1 MIRHCNVAF
10 RRHRAL
16 ALLVGSIVVVSVVG
30 LRGGVSSANSDPA
43 DASAPVVVVTPPQ
56 ARKIVEQFW
65 PKRERARAHN
75 DLRETRELETG
86 AALELDN
93 AVGADNQLLGGA
105 NLRWERPL
113 HGFDVIVTRQ
123 TTYPAWFFASG
134 LTNRNID
141 EAHPDAKPPA
151 DYLEMMVF
159 TKQAAEAPW
168 KLAFTTGATRASKD
182 DILQPV
188 TDGSPESFSP
198 EPTTTH
204 DPATVHAQLAA
215 YWQYWTDHKTA
226 PPDREFGAGY
236 WTTDLGRSLA
246 KDTRLDS
253 TCHCYRKVTYYTDP
267 NDGRWVFHATAVGE
281 LPTNYVCSTVRMR
294 TEYDALPGRALVQDA
309 SRRNWLAELKPGV
322 YDHIESTSLRQTCI
336 DDRPSGGP
344 MYVLGGNE
352 AFLTAVGTHRSER

>member
-168 KLAFTTGATRASKD
+168 KQSLAMRPRPLKNDCPSDRRRKSVSGVQ
-182 DILQPV
+182 L
-188 TDGSPESFSP
+188 
-198 EPTTTH
+198 TTTLE
-204 DPATVHAQLAA
+204 D
-215 YWQYWTDHKTA
+215 
-226 PPDREFGAGY
+226 
-236 WTTDLGRSLA
+236 
-246 KDTRLDS
+246 
-253 TCHCYRKVTYYTDP
+253 
-267 NDGRWVFHATAVGE
+267 
-281 LPTNYVCSTVRMR
+281 
-294 TEYDALPGRALVQDA
+294 
-309 SRRNWLAELKPGV
+309 
-322 YDHIESTSLRQTCI
+322 
-336 DDRPSGGP
+336 
-344 MYVLGGNE
+344 
-352 AFLTAVGTHRSER
+352 HRSEVRRPLTFRGYD